1 MGNFQSNHGHATTIT
16 CKGFFNRPGDGLGKD
31 QHVLKI
37 FIGHIKKFIYFS
49 LWDDQHMPFAQRKY
63 IQKGEELI
71 IFCNLVAGNL
81 SRNNFTKYGHG

>member
-1 MGNFQSNHGHATTIT
+1 
-16 CKGFFNRPGDGLGKD
+16 
-31 QHVLKI
+31 
-37 FIGHIKKFIYFS
+37 
-49 LWDDQHMPFAQRKY
+49 MPFAQRKY